1 MHRDCPGSCSSTAR
15 VRLMRRGD
23 EGTWQRLFTQE
34 QLNGWEWLGLG
45 LGLGVYKFGGWD
57 KELQK

>member
-1 MHRDCPGSCSSTAR
+1 MASQYRRTAR
-15 VRLMRRGD
+15 ARERLMRRGD

-45 LGLGVYKFGGWD
+45 LGVYKFGGWD